1 MYNIY
6 ILYGIIHIVEGKM
19 ENIEEKKCEC
29 GCDKEHCDDS
39 CDCCHDESMVLEM
52 EDVNGE
58 KVNVQVVGSFDDN
71 DKSYAIVSDLDDGE
85 SYYIFEIQTT
95 DEGDMLVSIDD
106 EDEFDRLCK
115 VVESKLSREFLD

>member
-39 CDCCHDESMVLEM
+39 HC
-52 EDVNGE
+52 
-58 KVNVQVVGSFDDN
+58 
-71 DKSYAIVSDLDDGE
+71 
-85 SYYIFEIQTT
+85 
-95 DEGDMLVSIDD
+95 
-106 EDEFDRLCK
+106 
-115 VVESKLSREFLD
+115 

>member
-39 CDCCHDESMVLEM
+39 CDCCH
-52 EDVNGE
+52 DVNGE

-115 VVESKLSREFLD
+115 VVESKLSENN